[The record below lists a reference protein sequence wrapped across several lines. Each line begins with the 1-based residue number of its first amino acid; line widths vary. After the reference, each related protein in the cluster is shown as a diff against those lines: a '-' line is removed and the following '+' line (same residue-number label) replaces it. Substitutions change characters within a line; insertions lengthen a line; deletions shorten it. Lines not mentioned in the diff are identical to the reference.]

1 MSKKKLKK
9 ETSAN
14 TTPDMAADARTAA
27 EAQGTANAETEHTLS
42 KKERKAAARAEEKA
56 AEKAAEKA
64 REAAE
69 REAKKHAKK
78 LAKKANKSAKESA
91 KESVTG
97 EESHPAPAMP
107 KFKHLRKKKLTSGK
121 GATPREVGESLVA
134 LFNAGKADEAE
145 KTWYH
150 RKIESIEGD
159 GSVFEGLK
167 GVAEKS
173 AWWCTENKI
182 VAAKAEGPFVCST
195 GFTVIFTMTIDR
207 PDGSRME
214 FREAGVYTV
223 EKGRIVREQFMF

>member
-14 TTPDMAADARTAA
+14 TTPDIAVDAQTDT
-27 EAQGTANAETEHTLS
+27 EAHGTADTANEHTLS
-42 KKERKAAARAEEKA
+42 KKERKIAAKA
-56 AEKAAEKA
+56 AEKAALKA
-64 REAAE
+64 SEAAE
-69 REAKKHAKK
+69 REAKK
-78 LAKKANKSAKESA
+78 LAKKANKSAKKSA
-91 KESVTG
+91 NDGASDQ
-97 EESHPAPAMP
+97 ESHAAPAMP

-159 GSVFEGLK
+159 GSVFDGLK

-173 AWWCTENKI
+173 AWWCTENKV

-195 GFTVIFTMTIDR
+195 GFTVIFSMTIDR

>member
-1 MSKKKLKK
+1 MSKKKRKK
-9 ETSAN
+9 DPSSKTQADVEIS
-14 TTPDMAADARTAA
+14 TTVAA
-27 EAQGTANAETEHTLS
+27 ETADSTSEASEPKLS
-42 KKERKAAARAEEKA
+42 KKERKA

-64 REAAE
+64 AVKAAE
-69 REAKKHAKK
+69 
-78 LAKKANKSAKESA
+78 KASKPVKASKSAKNAKPEKSEKSKKTSSSDSSA
-91 KESVTG
+91 Q
-97 EESHPAPAMP
+97 APSMP
-107 KFKHLRKKKLTSGK
+107 KFKHLRKKKLSSGK

-159 GSVFEGLK
+159 GSVFDGIK

-182 VAAKAEGPFVCST
+182 IEAKADGPFVCAT
-195 GFTVIFTMTIDR
+195 GFTVIFTMKIERT
-207 PDGSRME
+207 DGTSME

-223 EKGRIVREQFMF
+223 EKGRIVREQFMY